1 MGKSLIFLELIT
13 MASLSHLRSMHPKIS
28 SMPRKQSE
36 ATTHLELY
44 KMSVEKNR
52 LQQELENLKNR
63 EKQIQKRL
71 NEIEE
76 HTEHLLS
83 KVKDDSSSRTSPPYS
98 AVRRRSLRLTVSQDK
113 TRCQQP
119 VEQQGFAQ
127 NAFEFEQVDVEY

>member
-98 AVRRRSLRLTVSQDK
+98 TVRRRSLRLTVGHLRNSSQSH
-113 TRCQQP
+113 
-119 VEQQGFAQ
+119 
-127 NAFEFEQVDVEY
+127 